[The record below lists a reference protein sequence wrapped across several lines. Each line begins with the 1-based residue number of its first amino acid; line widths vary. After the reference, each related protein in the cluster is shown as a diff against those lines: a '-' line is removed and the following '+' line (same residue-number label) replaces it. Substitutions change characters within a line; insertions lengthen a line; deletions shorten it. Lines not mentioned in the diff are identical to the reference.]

1 MMGHSRNLS
10 QGQHLIGTE
19 HHDEEE
25 EISNET
31 LNNTNL
37 QIEPS
42 RIYHSDHLPSSTHIH
57 NYTTLS
63 DCGSYYQPTN
73 GVSPKT
79 AQTFCCCCTDP
90 YLKTNIKVVVLSIV
104 LTIIGLIIGV
114 FGFIAIFC
122 LSHIDLQAWLFVII
136 GILFFIPGCYHC
148 VYILC
153 VLSGRPGYKFENLP
167 TFKRPLPLV

>member
-19 HHDEEE
+19 HHDGDE
-25 EISNET
+25 EILT
-31 LNNTNL
+31 GRMNNANVHTESSRVYRPDNT
-37 QIEPS
+37 PS
-42 RIYHSDHLPSSTHIH
+42 SDHLN

-73 GVSPKT
+73 GVSPKK
-79 AQTFCCCCTDP
+79 AQIFCCCCTDP
-90 YLKTNIKVVVLSIV
+90 YLKTNIKVVILSIL
-104 LTIIGLIIGV
+104 LTIVGLIIAI

-122 LSHIDLQAWLFVII
+122 LSHIDLQAWLFVIV

-167 TFKRPLPLV
+167 TFKRPLPIV